1 MANIQEYAAV
11 KVMFSNNVQA
21 TLSVK
26 LINGDGE
33 DPADVYGNINGRF
46 GIGSQFSLFNK
57 QQSQRIEVR
66 PGEFIPLSRS
76 DVNVPEEAREM
87 EIEAYLMDY
96 DSVSPDDEIANG
108 KAVFLVKASGE
119 SDKKTI
125 TGKYGSIEVNFLVVG
140 PSPLLLLLPSLA
152 FLASFQW
159 P

>member
-33 DPADVYGNINGRF
+33 DPAGVYGNINGRF
-46 GIGSQFSLFNK
+46 GIGSQFSLFAK

-76 DVNVPEEAREM
+76 DVNVPEEAKEM
-87 EIEAYLMDY
+87 EIEAY
-96 DSVSPDDEIANG
+96 IN
-108 KAVFLVKASGE
+108 
-119 SDKKTI
+119 KTQNKEKLE
-125 TGKYGSIEVNFLVVG
+125 TNNPTFATSAQNNPTFSNSQNN
-140 PSPLLLLLPSLA
+140 PTFDPHLLKMSLLPVCEIGN
-152 FLASFQW
+152 SF
-159 P
+159 